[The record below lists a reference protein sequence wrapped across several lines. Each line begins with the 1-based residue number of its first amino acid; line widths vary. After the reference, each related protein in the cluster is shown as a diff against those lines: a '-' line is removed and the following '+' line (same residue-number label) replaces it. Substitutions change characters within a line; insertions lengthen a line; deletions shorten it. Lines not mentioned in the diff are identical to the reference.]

1 MHFLM
6 PFCLKF
12 FCGDHGE
19 VLEGTS
25 GRPRFSVA
33 NSKVHLKMRNAA
45 RPSSR
50 RFAQEKVDRPR
61 RLLFFCGQVGKV
73 MHFLVPFCLKF
84 FCGDHGEVLE
94 GTSGRPRFSVANSKV
109 HLKMRNAARPS
120 SRRFAQEKV
129 DRPRRLLFF
138 CGQPA

>member
-6 PFCLKF
+6 PFCLK
-12 FCGDHGE
+12 C
-19 VLEGTS
+19 
-25 GRPRFSVA
+25 
-33 NSKVHLKMRNAA
+33 
-45 RPSSR
+45 
-50 RFAQEKVDRPR
+50 
-61 RLLFFCGQVGKV
+61 
-73 MHFLVPFCLKF
+73 

-138 CGQPA
+138 CGQPAWIKSVEFVSSVLPAICASGLLHIFFDHGLLLARAGGKPHETGPKKENYPGTGLRHLLRARAHR